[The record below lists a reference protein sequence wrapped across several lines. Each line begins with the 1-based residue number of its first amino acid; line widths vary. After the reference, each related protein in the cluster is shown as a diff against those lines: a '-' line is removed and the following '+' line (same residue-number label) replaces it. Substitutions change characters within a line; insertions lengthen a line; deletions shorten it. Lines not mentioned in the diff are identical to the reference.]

1 VRIYIYIRAY
11 KLEILLFLWL
21 IMCILYYNYKFIN
34 KQEREKDEKLILEF
48 FFLLQEC
55 NNKLL

>member
-1 VRIYIYIRAY
+1 MADNVY
-11 KLEILLFLWL
+11 
-21 IMCILYYNYKFIN
+21 ILYYNYKFIN